1 MKPISFLLFF
11 AVIILGCSPSF
22 TVDTDWDSGYDFSQW
37 QTFMLKPIGL
47 RQGDAGQ
54 AVSQIRRELQR
65 QLREKGYAES
75 KENPDFLVAVH
86 AISRQKRNVNVS
98 SFGYGYGPYWRS
110 RNVSVSTYR
119 EGTVIVDF
127 VDPRNKELIWRGT
140 LRTELS
146 RNISIDDR
154 KRMINEGVGELLYEF
169 PPQ

>member
-1 MKPISFLLFF
+1 MSAITRRGINETDFFSLFF

-86 AISRQKRNVNVS
+86 AISRQKKNVNVS
-98 SFGYGYGPYWRS
+98 SFGYGYGPLLA
-110 RNVSVSTYR
+110 VP
-119 EGTVIVDF
+119 ECKCFD
-127 VDPRNKELIWRGT
+127 
-140 LRTELS
+140 LS
-146 RNISIDDR
+146 RRNGNCRFCRST
-154 KRMINEGVGELLYEF
+154 
-169 PPQ
+169 